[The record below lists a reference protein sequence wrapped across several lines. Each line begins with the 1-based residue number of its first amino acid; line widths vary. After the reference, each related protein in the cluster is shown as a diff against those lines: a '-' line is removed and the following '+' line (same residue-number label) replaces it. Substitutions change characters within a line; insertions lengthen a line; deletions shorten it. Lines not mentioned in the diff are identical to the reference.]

1 MPPPPPGAQRGPPAQ
16 AQVGA
21 VPAPGRAA
29 EGSGQAGA
37 LENKESLGGCLRA
50 ENPTSGSS
58 KTWGPAGR
66 CGSRNLGAAEAL
78 ALAELGAAPSSAPP
92 GVWVGPPRP
101 WARPFQPQW
110 GPLRPLAGAQTPP
123 RRANQAC
130 PATGA
135 SMTLAPSRSGN
146 RRV

>member
-29 EGSGQAGA
+29 EGSGQAGV
-37 LENKESLGGCLRA
+37 LENKELERA
-50 ENPTSGSS
+50 ASGPRTPRESSS

-78 ALAELGAAPSSAPP
+78 ALAKLGAAPSSAPP

-101 WARPFQPQW
+101 WARPF
-110 GPLRPLAGAQTPP
+110 
-123 RRANQAC
+123 
-130 PATGA
+130 
-135 SMTLAPSRSGN
+135 
-146 RRV
+146 